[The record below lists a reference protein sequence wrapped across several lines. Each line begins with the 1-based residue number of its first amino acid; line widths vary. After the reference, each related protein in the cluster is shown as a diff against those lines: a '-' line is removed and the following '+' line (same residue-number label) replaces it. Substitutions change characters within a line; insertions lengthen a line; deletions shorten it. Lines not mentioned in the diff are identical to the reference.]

1 MEKAVLA
8 RRIGTLHEFSIQGN
22 LYISF
27 TYQFI
32 CILDSNGRC
41 LKKYCACVA
50 DGLPCD
56 DDRCSCI
63 ECENTVLA
71 RMSKRMKVNE
81 DSTSPETK
89 LTLVIDCQENDHQRE
104 TENDPIEH
112 MSAATL
118 AAPDTSTHEASYAV
132 DEEGQIVTAPLL
144 SEELTPVRY
153 PTIEV

>member
-1 MEKAVLA
+1 LEKAALA
-8 RRIGTLHEFSIQGN
+8 RRIGTLQEFSMQCN
-22 LYISF
+22 FYLRVLFSYRISF
-27 TYQFI
+27 SLNFN
-32 CILDSNGRC
+32 CRC

-81 DSTSPETK
+81 DSASSATK
-89 LTLVIDCQENDHQRE
+89 LLLVIDGQENDQDAIVH
-104 TENDPIEH
+104 TP
-112 MSAATL
+112 AATL
-118 AAPDTSTHEASYAV
+118 AATATSTHEASLV
-132 DEEGQIVTAPLL
+132 IDDVGQIVTVPLM
-144 SEELTPVRY
+144 SDELTPVRY